1 MFPIN
6 DFVLD
11 LVIFTAVF
19 TIIVLGSLRWKPR
32 IWLHDFPADI
42 QALAAPKTAGE
53 KRLTTLFGV
62 PFIVLFF
69 GLPLL
74 IMWDLK
80 SRLGADFGFLSAWL
94 YAYALFF
101 GINLWDL
108 VALDWIGMSLVDP
121 QNPPFPGTEG
131 AAGWRNYA
139 FHFYGFLKGCV
150 IGLVFA
156 TFEAGVITLFVPG

>member
-6 DFVLD
+6 DFLLD
-11 LVIFTAVF
+11 LLILMVVF
-19 TIIVLGSLRWKPR
+19 TIFVVGTLRWKPR
-32 IWLHDFPADI
+32 IWLHDFPSDI
-42 QALAAPKTAGE
+42 QALAAPKTADE
-53 KRLTTLFGV
+53 QRLTILVGV
-62 PFIVLFF
+62 PFVILFV

-74 IMWDLK
+74 VMWDLK
-80 SRLGADFGFLSAWL
+80 SRLGPDFSFFSVWL
-94 YAYALFF
+94 YAYALFI

-108 VALDWIGMSLVDP
+108 IALDWIGLSLIDP

-139 FHFYGFLKGCV
+139 FHFFGFLKGCV

-156 TFEAGVITLFVPG
+156 TLVAGAITLFAAG